1 MSDVIVTSLSN
12 LKNEVSYGNY
22 HTLLITEEHVGRGP
36 APGREVALKGDM
48 P

>member
-1 MSDVIVTSLSN
+1 
-12 LKNEVSYGNY
+12 
-22 HTLLITEEHVGRGP
+22 LLITEEHVGKGS